1 MLDCA
6 VLDLPSIAETVG
18 LSEEEVASEL
28 ALLLEETE
36 TEEEYIMEIPY
47 GATVNLEDILH
58 VPIGML
64 ERHLEPDDLRDYI
77 RIAVERGIEIGRQ
90 EAADAMNQALKKE
103 QLKYYRPEA
112 S

>member
-18 LSEEEVASEL
+18 LSEEEVAGEL
-28 ALLLEETE
+28 ALLEE
-36 TEEEYIMEIPY
+36 TEEEYIMEIPFET
-47 GATVNLEDILH
+47 TVNLEEILH

-64 ERHLEPDDLRDYI
+64 ERHMEPDDLRDYI
-77 RIAVERGIEIGRQ
+77 RTAVERGIQIGRQ
-90 EAADAMNQALKKE
+90 EAADAMNQALKRE
-103 QLKYYRPEA
+103 ELKYYRPEA

>member
-6 VLDLPSIAETVG
+6 VLDIPSIAETVG
-18 LSEEEVASEL
+18 LSEEEVAGEL
-28 ALLLEETE
+28 ALLEE
-36 TEEEYIMEIPY
+36 TEEEYIMEIPFET
-47 GATVNLEDILH
+47 TVNLEEILH

-64 ERHLEPDDLRDYI
+64 ERHMEPDDLRDYI